1 MTIWTVSRGS
11 HGFGLDA
18 PQRSIPCLVGKAGLI
33 AAADKREGDM
43 ATPVG
48 EWPLRFVYYRPD
60 RVTRPVTAL
69 PAIALTP
76 EMGWCDDPH
85 DEHYNRAVDLP
96 FAASHERLWR
106 DDGLYDVIVV
116 LGHNDSPPEPF
127 LGSAV
132 FFHLREPDT
141 HHTAGCVAVTKDDM
155 LALLEEADTETI
167 LRIADDRH
175 TGAAA

>member
-11 HGFGLDA
+11 HGYSLEA
-18 PQRSIPCLVGKAGLI
+18 AQSSVPCLVGKAGLI

-48 EWPLRFVYYRPD
+48 DWPLRLVYYRPD
-60 RVTRPVTAL
+60 RVTLPVSHL
-69 PAIALTP
+69 PSIALTP

-141 HHTAGCVAVTKDDM
+141 QHTAGCVAVTKEDM
-155 LALLEEADTETI
+155 LSLLRGADTGTI
-167 LRIADDRH
+167 LRITDDRRK
-175 TGAAA
+175 GAA